1 MRTDSEDVK
10 LGQAEQNGEG
20 WAERL
25 TPSPNDPEK
34 IVFTLPFETS
44 DERLPSAASGLDVL
58 NCQMFGLAGGTSERA
73 LLSSIGSLMVCKP
86 DMLSTEPGHALTET
100 VCDLCLKW

>member
-1 MRTDSEDVK
+1 MDLKVEQHKDSTDAFSPPMNTK
-10 LGQAEQNGEG
+10 Q
-20 WAERL
+20 
-25 TPSPNDPEK
+25 TPSQHDPEE

-58 NCQMFGLAGGTSERA
+58 NCQMFGLAGRTSERA
-73 LLSSIGSLMVCKP
+73 LLSSIGSLMVCKR
-86 DMLSTEPGHALTET
+86 DILSTEPGHALTDT